1 MHMLLLDSD
10 DSSEMD
16 NEQKE
21 KSNTSNNSA
30 QKLNLTKASLN
41 QTQTSKE
48 NFVREPIDTKPNFEE
63 LDKSFNT
70 KEITKALET
79 NLRKTEEER
88 QLPAVDMSEE
98 EKDAL
103 HAKQQEEDLQYAR
116 MMLKQAE
123 AFNAEAIEGILHI
136 ARNSDQP
143 RAYEVAGGLIKNL
156 QDNAKDMLDVHEK
169 QKRITADDSKGK
181 QIKTQNNMF
190 VGSTKDLLQ
199 ALKGEQAKTIEGE
212 IAEDDGTT

>member
-1 MHMLLLDSD
+1 M
-10 DSSEMD
+10 
-16 NEQKE
+16 K
-21 KSNTSNNSA
+21 NS
-30 QKLNLTKASLN
+30 KHSG
-41 QTQTSKE
+41 
-48 NFVREPIDTKPNFEE
+48 FEE

-79 NLRKTEEER
+79 NLKKTEEER

-98 EKDAL
+98 DKEAL

-116 MMLKQAE
+116 SILKQAE
-123 AFNAEAIEGILHI
+123 AYNAEAIEGILHI

-156 QDNAKDMLDVHEK
+156 QDTAKDMLEVQEK
-169 QKRITADDSKGK
+169 HKRIVNDGSKGK
-181 QIKTQNNMF
+181 NIKTQNNMF

-212 IAEDDGTT
+212 VQEKDGD

>member
-1 MHMLLLDSD
+1 MRHS
-10 DSSEMD
+10 
-16 NEQKE
+16 KT
-21 KSNTSNNSA
+21 KNT
-30 QKLNLTKASLN
+30 
-41 QTQTSKE
+41 
-48 NFVREPIDTKPNFEE
+48 FEE

-79 NLRKTEEER
+79 NLKKTQEER

-98 EKDAL
+98 DKHAL
-103 HAKQQEEDLQYAR
+103 TVKQQEEDLQYAR

-123 AFNAEAIEGILHI
+123 AYNAEAIEGILHI

-169 QKRITADDSKGK
+169 QKRITADDPKARN
-181 QIKTQNNMF
+181 IKTQNNVF
-190 VGSTKDLLQ
+190 VGSTKDLLK
-199 ALKGEQAKTIEGE
+199 AIKEDDVKTIDVDPD
-212 IAEDDGTT
+212 ATT

>member
-1 MHMLLLDSD
+1 MKHS
-10 DSSEMD
+10 
-16 NEQKE
+16 KT
-21 KSNTSNNSA
+21 KNT
-30 QKLNLTKASLN
+30 
-41 QTQTSKE
+41 
-48 NFVREPIDTKPNFEE
+48 FEE

-79 NLRKTEEER
+79 NLKKTQEES

-98 EKDAL
+98 DKHAL
-103 HAKQQEEDLQYAR
+103 TVKQQEEDLQYAR

-123 AFNAEAIEGILHI
+123 AYNAEAIEGILHI

-169 QKRITADDSKGK
+169 QKRITADDPKARN
-181 QIKTQNNMF
+181 IKTQNNVF
-190 VGSTKDLLQ
+190 VGSTKDLLK
-199 ALKGEQAKTIEGE
+199 AIKEDDVKTIDVDPD
-212 IAEDDGTT
+212 ATT

>member
-1 MHMLLLDSD
+1 MKHS
-10 DSSEMD
+10 
-16 NEQKE
+16 KT
-21 KSNTSNNSA
+21 KNT
-30 QKLNLTKASLN
+30 
-41 QTQTSKE
+41 
-48 NFVREPIDTKPNFEE
+48 FEE

-79 NLRKTEEER
+79 NLKKTQEER

-98 EKDAL
+98 VKHAL
-103 HAKQQEEDLQYAR
+103 TVKQQEEDLQYAR

-123 AFNAEAIEGILHI
+123 AYNAEAIEGILHI

-169 QKRITADDSKGK
+169 QKRITADDPKARN
-181 QIKTQNNMF
+181 IKTQNNVF
-190 VGSTKDLLQ
+190 VGSTKDLLK
-199 ALKGEQAKTIEGE
+199 AIKEDDVKTIDVDPD
-212 IAEDDGTT
+212 ATT

>member
-1 MHMLLLDSD
+1 M
-10 DSSEMD
+10 
-16 NEQKE
+16 KR
-21 KSNTSNNSA
+21 SNNNSG
-30 QKLNLTKASLN
+30 
-41 QTQTSKE
+41 
-48 NFVREPIDTKPNFEE
+48 FES

-79 NLRKTEEER
+79 NLKKTQEER

-98 EKDAL
+98 DKQAL
-103 HAKQQEEDLQYAR
+103 HIKQQEEDLQYAR

-123 AFNAEAIEGILHI
+123 AYNAEAIEGILHI

-169 QKRITADDSKGK
+169 QKRITADDPKARN
-181 QIKTQNNMF
+181 IKTQNNLF
-190 VGSTKDLLQ
+190 VGSTKDLLK
-199 ALKGEQAKTIEGE
+199 AIKEDDTKTIDIEP
-212 IAEDDGTT
+212 DGTT

>member
-1 MHMLLLDSD
+1 M
-10 DSSEMD
+10 
-16 NEQKE
+16 K
-21 KSNTSNNSA
+21 NS
-30 QKLNLTKASLN
+30 KHSG
-41 QTQTSKE
+41 
-48 NFVREPIDTKPNFEE
+48 FEE

-79 NLRKTEEER
+79 NLKKTEEER

-98 EKDAL
+98 DKEAL

-116 MMLKQAE
+116 SILKQAE
-123 AFNAEAIEGILHI
+123 AYNAEAIEGILHI

-156 QDNAKDMLDVHEK
+156 QDTAKDMLEVQEK
-169 QKRITADDSKGK
+169 HKRIVDDGSKGK

-212 IAEDDGTT
+212 VQEKDGD

>member
-1 MHMLLLDSD
+1 MKHS
-10 DSSEMD
+10 
-16 NEQKE
+16 KT
-21 KSNTSNNSA
+21 KNT
-30 QKLNLTKASLN
+30 
-41 QTQTSKE
+41 
-48 NFVREPIDTKPNFEE
+48 FEE

-79 NLRKTEEER
+79 NLKKTQEER
-88 QLPAVDMSEE
+88 QLPAVDMSDED
-98 EKDAL
+98 KQIL

-123 AFNAEAIEGILHI
+123 AYNAEAIEGILHI

-169 QKRITADDSKGK
+169 QKRITADDPKARN
-181 QIKTQNNMF
+181 IKTQNNLF
-190 VGSTKDLLQ
+190 VGSTKDLLK
-199 ALKGEQAKTIEGE
+199 AIKEDDIKTID
-212 IAEDDGTT
+212 AEPDGTT

>member
-1 MHMLLLDSD
+1 MKHS
-10 DSSEMD
+10 
-16 NEQKE
+16 KT
-21 KSNTSNNSA
+21 KNT
-30 QKLNLTKASLN
+30 
-41 QTQTSKE
+41 
-48 NFVREPIDTKPNFEE
+48 FEE

-79 NLRKTEEER
+79 NLKKTQEER

-98 EKDAL
+98 DKHAL
-103 HAKQQEEDLQYAR
+103 TVKQQEEDLQYAR

-123 AFNAEAIEGILHI
+123 AYNAEAIEGILHI

-169 QKRITADDSKGK
+169 QKRITADDPKARN
-181 QIKTQNNMF
+181 IKTQNNVF
-190 VGSTKDLLQ
+190 VGSTKDLLK
-199 ALKGEQAKTIEGE
+199 AIKEDDVKTIDVDPD
-212 IAEDDGTT
+212 ATT